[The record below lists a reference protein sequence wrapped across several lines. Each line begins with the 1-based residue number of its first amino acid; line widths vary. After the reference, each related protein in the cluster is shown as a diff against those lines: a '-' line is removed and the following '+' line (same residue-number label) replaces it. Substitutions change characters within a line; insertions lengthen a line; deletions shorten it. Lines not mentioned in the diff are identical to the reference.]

1 MIDPI
6 KEATVTIKMTRGE
19 LVTLNEMITKFPD
32 DKLPSYVVKLRKQLK
47 DIEVRLDEKIRE
59 AVNDQRVGKESSK
72 EQTEVETQQRVCT
85 PCDD

>member
-1 MIDPI
+1 MIKAI

-47 DIEVRLDEKIRE
+47 DIEVRLDEKIQE
-59 AVNDQRVGKESSK
+59 AVNDQRISEESSSG
-72 EQTEVETQQRVCT
+72 QTEVETSEGACI